1 MVQGMHINWSQL
13 KMMST
18 TPVLK
23 CGTFQYIDSKKNY
36 CMHNTGIRVVRPMP
50 FERPHHREHT
60 GFWLGPK

>member
-23 CGTFQYIDSKKNY
+23 CGTFQYIDSKKKILHAQHWDSCGETNA
-36 CMHNTGIRVVRPMP
+36 I
-50 FERPHHREHT
+50 
-60 GFWLGPK
+60 